1 MAWLKRIYP
10 PFGFGPPC
18 DDGGEGE
25 GEGEGEGAETTHE
38 AVSEATSG
46 GGKGTGPNGAPL
58 ESPGGGGVGGVET
71 KKDTVATA
79 SGHAHAHAHAHV
91 HAHFTVALDPWA
103 QDGRPLIA
111 AAGHGKEGAVRFL
124 LSQGLSPDG
133 STVLSTK
140 KVYSGPSAASNTAAA
155 TAEAEA
161 VPRPLVRAARF
172 GHTEVV
178 RMLLE
183 AGADPTLNDV
193 DELTAVT
200 AAAQFGWVSVLVQL
214 PRALLLHRRVATGVC
229 VDLDVGVGRGAE
241 AAPLE
246 LAAQWGKDDALECIL
261 KAYSAEAA
269 EGRDRDRREGDRDSD
284 GGGGGGQ
291 SGGGGQRGGGGGGG
305 GGGGLVDEAGLV
317 GGERGVVGT
326 DLPPPAQA
334 SLEAPLQA
342 PLGGALLLAARYGH
356 ASCTRTLLSAM
367 ADAGSDGRKRGAVAD
382 AEAALALADRWK
394 REDCAKLLRDFITT
408 TQSTGADKYK

>member
-1 MAWLKRIYP
+1 
-10 PFGFGPPC
+10 
-18 DDGGEGE
+18 
-25 GEGEGEGAETTHE
+25 
-38 AVSEATSG
+38 
-46 GGKGTGPNGAPL
+46 
-58 ESPGGGGVGGVET
+58 
-71 KKDTVATA
+71 
-79 SGHAHAHAHAHV
+79 
-91 HAHFTVALDPWA
+91 
-103 QDGRPLIA
+103 
-111 AAGHGKEGAVRFL
+111 
-124 LSQGLSPDG
+124 
-133 STVLSTK
+133 
-140 KVYSGPSAASNTAAA
+140 
-155 TAEAEA
+155 
-161 VPRPLVRAARF
+161 
-172 GHTEVV
+172 
-178 RMLLE
+178 MLLE
-183 AGADPTLNDV
+183 AGADPTLSDV

-229 VDLDVGVGRGAE
+229 VGVGVGVGVGRGGE

-291 SGGGGQRGGGGGGG
+291 SGGGGQRGGGGGG
-305 GGGGLVDEAGLV
+305 LVDEAGLV
-317 GGERGVVGT
+317 GGERGEVET
-326 DLPPPAQA
+326 DPPPPAQA

-367 ADAGSDGRKRGAVAD
+367 ADAGSRCGEAVADPGSDGHKRGAVAD